1 MSEAEPR
8 APCRGLFRRLEIIP
22 VPCQYI
28 LSLMLFVID
37 NPNNFQTNSEVNVQ
51 HKRSENQIS
60 IQNTNLTSVKKN
72 YLI

>member
-1 MSEAEPR
+1 
-8 APCRGLFRRLEIIP
+8 
-22 VPCQYI
+22 
-28 LSLMLFVID
+28 MLFVID